1 MKTSEMNLEILK
13 KNKEILEN
21 TQSRLKRWFKIVF
34 DNVIFFSDEKQR
46 LNDQYLSFDNYERKI
61 RDPAFN
67 EQLLKPEEDEK
78 IEKFRD
84 KVENIE
90 LID

>member
-1 MKTSEMNLEILK
+1 
-13 KNKEILEN
+13 
-21 TQSRLKRWFKIVF
+21 LKRWLKIVF

-46 LNDQYLSFDNYERKI
+46 LNGQYLAFDNYETKI

-67 EQLLKPEEDEK
+67 EELLNPEENEK
-78 IEKFRD
+78 IERFRD
-84 KVENIE
+84 RVENIE